1 MAIIL
6 FGGEK
11 GGTGKTT
18 LAVNIAAM
26 LALGGRKVVLLDTD
40 RQGSAYYWGR
50 IRAEVGREPE
60 VTCLR
65 HYGKTLPAEIEKL
78 CARYQDL
85 VIDAGGRDSLELR
98 YALGM
103 ADRAYLPIQPFQFDI
118 WTLEQMD
125 NLLEMAGKVN
135 GRLAGYL
142 VLNRVSTHPLVAED
156 REARK
161 FVKAQGFV
169 HLRMLAAELHDRIAY
184 RKATRSGLSVFEDG
198 RDTKAV
204 TEMKRLYEEIHGA

>member
-26 LALGGRKVVLLDTD
+26 LAVDGRRVVLLDTD

-50 IRAEVGREPE
+50 IRAEEGRVPE
-60 VTCLR
+60 VPCLR
-65 HYGKTLPAEIEKL
+65 HYGKTLPTEIEKL
-78 CARYQDL
+78 SADYQDL
-85 VIDAGGRDSLELR
+85 IIDAGGRDSVELR

-118 WTLEQMD
+118 WTLQQME
-125 NLLEMAGKVN
+125 NLLAMAGKVN
-135 GRLAGYL
+135 RRLAGFL
-142 VLNRVSTHPLVAED
+142 VLNRVSPHPLVGED
-156 REARK
+156 REARE
-161 FVKAQGFV
+161 FVDQQRFA
-169 HLRMLAAELHDRIAY
+169 HLRLLAAQLHDRIAY
-184 RKATRSGLSVFEDG
+184 RKAARSGLAVVEGG

-204 TEMKRLYEEIHGA
+204 AEMKRLYEEIHGA

>member
-26 LALGGRKVVLLDTD
+26 LAADGRRVVLLDTD

-50 IRAEVGREPE
+50 IRAEEGRVPE
-60 VTCLR
+60 VLCLR
-65 HYGKTLPAEIEKL
+65 HYGKTLPTAIEKL
-78 CARYQDL
+78 STQYQDL
-85 VIDAGGRDSLELR
+85 IIDAGGRGSVELR

-118 WTLEQMD
+118 WTLQQME
-125 NLLEMAGKVN
+125 NLLAMAGKVN
-135 GRLAGYL
+135 NRLAGFL

-156 REARK
+156 REARE
-161 FVKAQGFV
+161 FVTAQGFA
-169 HLRMLAAELHDRIAY
+169 HLRLLTAQLHDRIAY
-184 RKATRSGLSVFEDG
+184 RKASRSGLSVVEDV

-204 TEMKRLYEEIHGA
+204 AEMKRLYEEIHGA

>member
-18 LAVNIAAM
+18 LAVNIAAL
-26 LALGGRKVVLLDTD
+26 LALAGRKVVLLDTD

-50 IRAEVGREPE
+50 IRAEEGRVPE

-78 CARYQDL
+78 SAKYQDL
-85 VIDAGGRDSLELR
+85 VVDAGGRDSLELR
-98 YALGM
+98 YALGL

-118 WTLEQMD
+118 WTLEQME
-125 NLLEMAGKVN
+125 NLLGMAGKIN

-142 VLNRVSTHPLVAED
+142 VLNRVATHPLVAED
-156 REARK
+156 REARE
-161 FVKAQGFV
+161 FVDQQGFAQ
-169 HLRMLAAELHDRIAY
+169 LRLLAAQLHGRIAY
-184 RKATRSGLSVFEDG
+184 RKATRSGLSVVEDG
-198 RDTKAV
+198 RDTKAIA
-204 TEMKRLYEEIHGA
+204 EIKRLCEEIHGA

>member
-26 LALGGRKVVLLDTD
+26 LAVDGRRVVLLDTD

-50 IRAEVGREPE
+50 IRAEQRRVPE
-60 VTCLR
+60 VPCLR
-65 HYGKTLPAEIEKL
+65 HYGKTLPTEIEKL
-78 CARYQDL
+78 SADYQDL
-85 VIDAGGRDSLELR
+85 LIDAGGRDSVELR

-118 WTLEQMD
+118 WTLQQME
-125 NLLEMAGKVN
+125 NLLAMAGKVN
-135 GRLAGYL
+135 SRLAGYL
-142 VLNRVSTHPLVAED
+142 VLNRVSTHPLVTED
-156 REARK
+156 REARE
-161 FVKAQGFV
+161 FVKAQGFAQ
-169 HLRMLAAELHDRIAY
+169 LRLLTAQLHDRIAY
-184 RKATRSGLSVFEDG
+184 RKASRSGLSVVEDV

-204 TEMKRLYEEIHGA
+204 AEMKRLYEEIHGA